1 MSVMKI
7 GCIGALMLLG
17 FVLTLEDAESGNNA
31 DEARAVV
38 EKATR
43 LDADSGAAGRPD
55 HVDPSDDELWDGG
68 QARQTDP
75 DALQGLIETTMGAY
89 QLTGIFLARETENT
103 AIINGVAH
111 KEGDYLS
118 AFESDFQIQEI
129 LEDTVVIR
137 GSLVVG
143 EPEEQLYRLT
153 LTDAQMQQIEE
164 PVDVEPPADWLE
176 EQLSAR
182 KQ

>member
-1 MSVMKI
+1 MSLMKI
-7 GCIGALMLLG
+7 GCVVALMLLG
-17 FVLTLEDAESGNNA
+17 FVLTLERAESGSNA
-31 DEARAVV
+31 YKAMPVV
-38 EKATR
+38 EKAASSDSVS
-43 LDADSGAAGRPD
+43 DAAIKPD
-55 HVDPSDDELWDGG
+55 HVDPSDGELGDGG

-103 AIINGVAH
+103 AIINGIAH
-111 KEGDYLS
+111 EEGDYLS

-143 EPEEQLYRLT
+143 ETEEQIYQLT